1 MENIDILYEVEIF
14 YFNFLNLCLLINHA
28 LMLTRMD
35 NDILQNILLI
45 KKILIH

>member
-28 LMLTRMD
+28 LMLRMD

-45 KKILIH
+45 F